1 MATDILMP
9 KLSDTMEEGLLISWK
24 KNLGEKVKRGDIIA
38 EVETDKATMELEAFA
53 AGVLLEI
60 RAKAGDVVPVGTVI
74 GIIGAEGEQPSPVTD
89 AAPPVE
95 KPESAD
101 TKPPEQQPEK
111 PVPEKEPSTE
121 ESGQATSEESTA
133 EDSKTA
139 GVAKDGAAVEKAS
152 PMVRRMARE
161 MGVELALVTGTGPE
175 GRILQ
180 EDLEKFQLK
189 AEKRSKE
196 TTAAGRTAET
206 QKVPETEPSR
216 QKSITGGSEPLSR
229 MRAAIARTVTDSWRT
244 IPQFTVTV
252 EINMGAAE
260 TLHQGFK
267 DAGEHVSLN
276 DIIIKAAATAL
287 AAFPRL
293 NASWAED
300 RIEIHPEINVG
311 IAVNVEDGLLVP
323 VVRNCENLSLQ
334 DVSRFSHELIERART
349 GKIAQG
355 DMTGGTFTVSNL
367 GMLGVKGFTAII
379 LPPQSGIL
387 AIGTVTEAAVARR
400 GHLTVARMMTAVLS
414 ADHRVVD
421 GAYGAGFMKE
431 LKEILEN
438 PIRLLI

>member
-1 MATDILMP
+1 MATEIIMP

-24 KNLGEKVKRGDIIA
+24 KNLGEKITRGDIIA

-53 AGVLLEI
+53 SGVLLEI
-60 RAKAGDVVPVGTVI
+60 RAKAGQVVPVGTVI
-74 GIIGAEGEQPSPVTD
+74 GIIGAEGEKPSRATD
-89 AAPPVE
+89 AAQPVE
-95 KPESAD
+95 KPEPAD
-101 TKPPEQQPEK
+101 TKPPEQPQEK
-111 PVPEKEPSTE
+111 PVPEKERSTA
-121 ESGQATSEESTA
+121 ESGQTKSEESTT
-133 EDSKTA
+133 EELKTA
-139 GVAKDGAAVEKAS
+139 SVAKEETSVEKAS

-161 MGVELALVTGTGPE
+161 MGIELALVTGTGPE

-180 EDLEKFQLK
+180 EDLEKFQVK
-189 AEKRSKE
+189 AEDHRKE
-196 TTAAGRTAET
+196 TTVAGRTAET
-206 QKVPETEPSR
+206 PEAPESTPSR

-229 MRAAIARTVTDSWRT
+229 MRAAIARTVTESWRS
-244 IPQFTVTV
+244 IPHFTVTV
-252 EINMGAAE
+252 DINMGAAE
-260 TLHQGFK
+260 TLHKGFK

-276 DIIIKAAATAL
+276 DIIIKAVATAL
-287 AAFPRL
+287 AEFPRL

-311 IAVNVEDGLLVP
+311 IAVSVEDGLLVP
-323 VVRNCENLSLQ
+323 VVRNCEKLSLR
-334 DVSRFSHELIERART
+334 DVTRFSHELIQRSRT

-367 GMLGVKGFTAII
+367 GMLGVNGFTAII

-387 AIGTVTEAAVARR
+387 AIGTVTEAAVARS

-421 GAYGAGFMKE
+421 GAYGAGFMKQ

-438 PIRLLI
+438 PVRLLL